1 MMFNDQGATQMLR
14 IGQGID
20 VSDSFCE
27 PLALTSAYCFSSASE
42 AAARFGGTEPGNVYS
57 RFTNPTVKTFEQR
70 VAFLEEAEA
79 AVAFAS
85 GMAALS
91 AVVMA
96 FAASGR
102 NIVCARDVFGTTL
115 TMLRQHFSPYGVE
128 VRVVGMLDYDAWEKA
143 IDSATCLVI
152 VETPANPMQQVADI
166 ARLSRMAH
174 AHGALLLVDSTMLT
188 PVLQRPLRHGA
199 DLVLHSAGKY
209 MDGQGRCIA
218 GVVGGAEALM
228 KPLRAV
234 LRSQGACLS
243 PMNAWLLLKS
253 LETLELRMQRISAS
267 ALSIARWLDKH
278 PNVGSVFY
286 SGLES
291 HPCHEI
297 ACAQQAG
304 FGGVVSFEVGTS
316 QKEAWAFM
324 DALQLISIATN
335 IGDTRSMVTH
345 PASTTH
351 GRWSPEDRMH
361 CGIGDNLVR
370 LSVGLE
376 SLADLQQDMDL
387 ALQIALAQKD
397 QSVRGYSLLETLE

>member
-1 MMFNDQGATQMLR
+1 MFNDQCATQMLR
-14 IGQGID
+14 IGQD
-20 VSDSFCE
+20 ADFSDSFCE
-27 PLALTSAYCFSSASE
+27 PLALTSAYSFSSARE

-57 RFTNPTVKTFEQR
+57 RFTNPTVNTFEQR

-96 FAASGR
+96 FAASGC

-115 TMLRQHFSPYGVE
+115 IMLRQHFARYGIE

-143 IDSATCLVI
+143 IDSDTCLVI
-152 VETPANPMQQVADI
+152 VETPANPMQHVADI

-174 AHGALLLVDSTMLT
+174 DHGALLLVDSTMLT
-188 PVLQRPLRHGA
+188 PILQRPLRQGA

-209 MDGQGRCIA
+209 MDGHGRCIA
-218 GVVGGAEALM
+218 GVVCGVDTLM
-228 KPLRAV
+228 QPLRAV

-253 LETLELRMQRISAS
+253 LETLELRMQRISANT
-267 ALSIARWLDKH
+267 LSMARWLDKH
-278 PNVGSVFY
+278 PKVGSVFY

-304 FGGVVSFEVGTS
+304 FGGVVSFEVGMS
-316 QKEAWAFM
+316 QKEAWAVM

-351 GRWSPEDRMH
+351 GRWSPEDRMS
-361 CGIGDNLVR
+361 CGIGDNLLR

-376 SLADLQQDMDL
+376 SLADLQQDIDV
-387 ALQIALAQKD
+387 ALKIALEQKS
-397 QSVRGYSLLETLE
+397 QSLQGCSLLETLE

>member
-1 MMFNDQGATQMLR
+1 MFNDQRATQMLR
-14 IGQGID
+14 IGQD
-20 VSDSFCE
+20 ADFSDSFCE
-27 PLALTSAYCFSSASE
+27 PLALTSAYSFSSARE

-57 RFTNPTVKTFEQR
+57 RFTNPTVNTFEQR

-96 FAASGR
+96 FAASGS

-115 TMLRQHFSPYGVE
+115 IMLRQHFARYGIE

-143 IDSATCLVI
+143 IDSDTCLVM
-152 VETPANPMQQVADI
+152 VETPANPMQHVADI

-188 PVLQRPLRHGA
+188 PILQRPLRQGA

-209 MDGQGRCIA
+209 MDGHGRCIA
-218 GVVGGAEALM
+218 GVVCGADALM
-228 KPLRAV
+228 QPLRSV

-253 LETLELRMQRISAS
+253 LETLELRMQRISANT
-267 ALSIARWLDKH
+267 LSMARWLDKH
-278 PNVGSVFY
+278 PKVGSVFY

-304 FGGVVSFEVGTS
+304 FGGVVSFEVGMS
-316 QKEAWAFM
+316 QKEAWACM

-345 PASTTH
+345 PASTTQ
-351 GRWSPEDRMH
+351 GRWSPEDRMS
-361 CGIGDNLVR
+361 CGIGDNLLR

-376 SLADLQQDMDL
+376 SLADLQQDIDV
-387 ALQIALAQKD
+387 ALKIALEQKS
-397 QSVRGYSLLETLE
+397 QSLQGCSLLETLE

>member
-1 MMFNDQGATQMLR
+1 MFNDQRATQMLR
-14 IGQGID
+14 IGQD
-20 VSDSFCE
+20 ADFSDSFCE
-27 PLALTSAYCFSSASE
+27 PLALTSAYSFSSARE

-57 RFTNPTVKTFEQR
+57 RFTNPTVNTFEQR

-96 FAASGR
+96 FAASGC

-115 TMLRQHFSPYGVE
+115 IMLRQHFARYGIE

-143 IDSATCLVI
+143 IDSDTCLVI
-152 VETPANPMQQVADI
+152 VETPANPMQHVADI

-174 AHGALLLVDSTMLT
+174 VHGALLLVDSTMLT
-188 PVLQRPLRHGA
+188 PILQRPLRQGA

-209 MDGQGRCIA
+209 MDGHGRCIA
-218 GVVGGAEALM
+218 GVVCGVDTLM
-228 KPLRAV
+228 QPLRAV

-253 LETLELRMQRISAS
+253 LETLELRMQRISANT
-267 ALSIARWLDKH
+267 LSMARWLDKH
-278 PNVGSVFY
+278 PNVAAVFY

-291 HPCHEI
+291 HPCHDI

-304 FGGVVSFEVGTS
+304 FGGVVSFEVGMS
-316 QKEAWAFM
+316 QKEAWAVM

-351 GRWSPEDRMH
+351 GRWSPEDRMS
-361 CGIGDNLVR
+361 CGIGDNLLR

-376 SLADLQQDMDL
+376 SLADLQQDIDV
-387 ALQIALAQKD
+387 ALKTALDQKSRSL
-397 QSVRGYSLLETLE
+397 QGCSLLETLE